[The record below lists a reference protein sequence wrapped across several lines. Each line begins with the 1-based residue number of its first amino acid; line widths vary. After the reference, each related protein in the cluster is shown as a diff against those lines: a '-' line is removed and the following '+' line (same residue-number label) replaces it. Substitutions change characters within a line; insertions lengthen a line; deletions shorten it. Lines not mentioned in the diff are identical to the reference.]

1 MRLQRPP
8 PALYAA
14 FDLFPSAKGAATHI
28 DRFARRLFERA
39 GGGVLQVLG
48 DGVMPA
54 YQREGA
60 VEILRFDAPIPNFL
74 QRAMA
79 YGRRLDLLIEEQGG
93 ALRLCHFRDPWGGV
107 PILRHARQG
116 YRTLYEVNG
125 LPSVELPHSYPEI
138 APQTRE
144 KLRAAEDFCLRK
156 ADRIVTPAQGIADR
170 LVERGVPRERISV
183 IPNGADPDVGAGEA
197 PAPWPYILYFGAVQ
211 PWQGLDTL
219 LRAFARLLDFPGLR
233 LVICSSVH
241 RRRTKFYRKLA
252 ERLGLAGRV
261 HWEHALPRELLA
273 PWRQH
278 ALLSVAPLSE
288 CERNLEQ
295 GCSPLKILESMAA
308 GVPVVASDLP
318 SVRELM
324 VDGEHGRLVPPDRP
338 ADLARAIRILLEYPE
353 LRRRMGEQARQHLQ
367 THYTWDR
374 ALAQLDAV
382 YRELG
387 LIPTPAEGD

>member
-48 DGVMPA
+48 DGVMPV
-54 YQREGA
+54 YQREGT
-60 VEILRFDAPIPNFL
+60 VEILRFSDPTPNFL
-74 QRAMA
+74 QRSMA
-79 YGRRLDLLIEEQGG
+79 YGSHLDRLLAENADR
-93 ALRLCHFRDPWGGV
+93 LRLCHFRDPWSGV
-107 PILRHARQG
+107 PVLRHAQRG

-125 LPSVELPHSYPEI
+125 LPSVELPHTYPAI
-138 APQTRE
+138 APQTLD
-144 KLRAAEDFCLRK
+144 KIRAAEDFCLQQ
-156 ADRIVTPAQGIADR
+156 ADHILTPARSIAER
-170 LVERGVPRERISV
+170 LAERGLSGDKVTV
-183 IPNGADPDVGAGEA
+183 IANGADLDRGDCEA

-219 LRAFARLLDFPGLR
+219 LRAFARLQDFRELR

-241 RRRTKFYRKLA
+241 HRRTKFYRRLA

-261 HWEHALPRELLA
+261 HWEYALPKQALA
-273 PWRQH
+273 PWRRH

-288 CERNLEQ
+288 CARNLEQ
-295 GCSPLKILESMAA
+295 GCSPLKVLESMAA

-318 SVRELM
+318 SVREIM
-324 VDGEHGRLVPPDRP
+324 TDGEHGRLVSPDRP
-338 ADLARAIRILLEYPE
+338 AELARVIRILIEYPE
-353 LRRRMGEQARQHLQ
+353 LRRRMGEQARSHLER
-367 THYTWDR
+367 HYTWDR
-374 ALAQLDAV
+374 ALAQLDVV
-382 YRELG
+382 YQGLG
-387 LIPTPAEGD
+387 LMPSSNEGD